1 MTQQKALFL
10 EKPLGAFVV
19 EDRPIPSPGPGDLLI
34 KVEAT
39 ALNPLEWKLHRGLV
53 SAYVDK
59 YPVILGVDI
68 AGTVV
73 DVGEGVTHFAKG
85 DRVITQASFESDR
98 AGYQQYT
105 LTVAELTAKVPSQ
118 LPLEEAASIPSASV
132 AAAFGLYAEDNPD
145 GPGGAGLTPP
155 WETGGRGKYSGKPFV
170 VFGGASSLG
179 QLTIQFA
186 RLSGFSPI
194 IVTASSRNESIVKS
208 LGATHVIDK
217 NLSGDSLRTAVSSI
231 TSTPIEII
239 YDAVSLRD
247 TQQAAY
253 DLLALGGTLA
263 LTLPPTFQ
271 ADAQARKRVFYVH
284 GFAHSP
290 ELRKLSLSFFAAL
303 EDLLAKG
310 DIKPNPVR
318 VLPDGLHGVAGGLND
333 LEEGRVSGQ
342 KLVAS
347 PQETKNQI

>member
-34 KVEAT
+34 KVEVT

-85 DRVITQASFESDR
+85 DRV

-132 AAAFGLYAEDNPD
+132 ADAFGLYAEDNPD

-155 WETGGRGKYSGKPFV
+155 WETGGRGKYS
-170 VFGGASSLG
+170 A
-179 QLTIQFA
+179 IQFA

-239 YDAVSLRD
+239 YDEVSLRD

-271 ADAQARKRVFYVH
+271 ADAQARKRSGAEEVE
-284 GFAHSP
+284 P
-290 ELRKLSLSFFAAL
+290 ELLCCP